1 MTYNSHVKSS
11 VLKRIIQSDT
21 PCEEKLTQLSTLV
34 GVPAPIT
41 SNEESG
47 KAVVPPNESS
57 GGDNEERPEINERDE
72 SYKRILSGLTAKE
85 QKNGKN
91 ILLRIESSPNI
102 SWDYKTDVLM
112 IDGEPQLH
120 SNLKLLIQKSVVS
133 ASPLLPVSFVR
144 YISSLIDIQL
154 PVQYITNLD
163 AVNVRKGLLALK
175 KSKESGQQ
183 LNENVDEGVSSGTA
197 AVNDDGGNDEES
209 VGSEESTEVSE
220 EAPSAS
226 RTEEV
231 GSSRKRGREEESGD
245 EEEENQSKFRKL
257 ASGTEEV
264 GINRKRGREE
274 ESEDEQENP
283 PKSRKLNKK
292 KKDRTPVKGER
303 RSARLQLKPEF
314 KKEWQSL

>member
-21 PCEEKLTQLSTLV
+21 PCEQKLIELSTLV

-47 KAVVPPNESS
+47 NAVVPPNESS
-57 GGDNEERPEINERDE
+57 GGDDEERPEINERDE
-72 SYKRILSGLTAKE
+72 SFKRILSGLTAKE
-85 QKNGKN
+85 RKNAKN

-112 IDGEPQLH
+112 IDDEPQLH

-154 PVQYITNLD
+154 PVQYITNTD

-175 KSKESGQQ
+175 KSKESAQE
-183 LNENVDEGVSSGTA
+183 LNDNADEQVSNGTE
-197 AVNDDGGNDEES
+197 AVNNDGGDEEES
-209 VGSEESTEVSE
+209 VGSEESTPASE
-220 EAPSAS
+220 EAPLAS
-226 RTEEV
+226 QSEEV
-231 GSSRKRGREEESGD
+231 GSRKRRRQEESGD
-245 EEEENQSKFRKL
+245 EEEETQPKSRKL
-257 ASGTEEV
+257 ASLNEEV
-264 GINRKRGREE
+264 GSRKRAREE
-274 ESEDEQENP
+274 ESGEEEEENP
-283 PKSRKLNKK
+283 PKSRKLIKK
-292 KKDRTPVKGER
+292 KKDKIPVKGER
-303 RSARLQLKPEF
+303 QSARLQLKPEF
-314 KKEWQSL
+314 QKEWQSL

>member
-1 MTYNSHVKSS
+1 M
-11 VLKRIIQSDT
+11 
-21 PCEEKLTQLSTLV
+21 
-34 GVPAPIT
+34 
-41 SNEESG
+41 
-47 KAVVPPNESS
+47 
-57 GGDNEERPEINERDE
+57 
-72 SYKRILSGLTAKE
+72 
-85 QKNGKN
+85 
-91 ILLRIESSPNI
+91 
-102 SWDYKTDVLM
+102 
-112 IDGEPQLH
+112 
-120 SNLKLLIQKSVVS
+120 
-133 ASPLLPVSFVR
+133 
-144 YISSLIDIQL
+144 IDIQL

-183 LNENVDEGVSSGTA
+183 LNENVDEGVSSGTE

-245 EEEENQSKFRKL
+245 EEEENQPKFRKL

-274 ESEDEQENP
+274 ESGDEQENP